1 MVITDQQLVNT
12 PLGWSL
18 RAAAFADPWEA
29 CGWTEESQQQ
39 RLQKIVEE
47 LKPRAAD
54 FLLDYGCGT
63 GELVN
68 QIEQDV
74 IYVGFDFAEGM
85 IARARRDHPGRT
97 FQDWEPRFSVDL
109 TVCAGTFN
117 LPMNWSKQ
125 MTWATI
131 RRLWDNTDR
140 AMAVSLYAG
149 DDMRCL
155 IYTTAEV
162 VKHLGGLAHNV
173 MVEKWRSN
181 DILAVIRR

>member
-18 RAAAFADPWEA
+18 RAAAFLEPWEA
-29 CGWTEESQQQ
+29 CGWTEQSQRQ
-39 RLQKIVEE
+39 RLEKIVDE
-47 LKPRAAD
+47 LRPRFGD

-63 GELVN
+63 GELVDYLAA
-68 QIEQDV
+68 DV
-74 IYVGFDFAEGM
+74 VYVGFDFAEGM
-85 IARARRDHPGRT
+85 VGRARRDHRGRH
-97 FQDWEPRFSVDL
+97 FQDWEPKVGFDL

-125 MTWATI
+125 LTWATV

-149 DDMRCL
+149 DDKRCL
-155 IYTTAEV
+155 TYTVYETLQHV
-162 VKHLGGLAHNV
+162 GGLSHNV
-173 MVEKWRSN
+173 TVEKWRSN